1 MAKNEKICIIGAGPA
16 GLSAA
21 VHLEKNGYTDY
32 SILEKEDHVGGKCHS
47 PYHDGKRFEM
57 GAIMGCPTYYA
68 VHELELFGGVDHN
81 GPKLE
86 RAYRKMN
93 GKPYDPFNP
102 KKNPL
107 LIPHLLK
114 MKSQVKKLADAV
126 KNSIPELANALE
138 SLRENMIVFAYR
150 IRHIRTGKQK
160 ISDYVD
166 AVRPDIERYAE
177 IKKEIKEKTAER
189 KQLRAEQDAL
199 SFVHVVKHR
208 KLSEQITTLTEDIEE
223 LKSEKSM
230 ILKFFDCTDDTAF
243 RKVKKNVEKLETQKG
258 TLDQAEIKFT
268 AELDVAQKEFAS
280 LHEQTANFDPVIL
293 YDARQAIRPYKEQNA
308 ICRVQNIYGDKY
320 KIIAMLDSKRNFSLM
335 LDEYSE
341 VKTIQQMKREQQR
354 RLPIDQHQ
362 IQPRKKRDDREL
374 L

>member
-1 MAKNEKICIIGAGPA
+1 M
-16 GLSAA
+16 
-21 VHLEKNGYTDY
+21 
-32 SILEKEDHVGGKCHS
+32 
-47 PYHDGKRFEM
+47 
-57 GAIMGCPTYYA
+57 
-68 VHELELFGGVDHN
+68 
-81 GPKLE
+81 
-86 RAYRKMN
+86 
-93 GKPYDPFNP
+93 
-102 KKNPL
+102 
-107 LIPHLLK
+107 
-114 MKSQVKKLADAV
+114 
-126 KNSIPELANALE
+126 
-138 SLRENMIVFAYR
+138 
-150 IRHIRTGKQK
+150 
-160 ISDYVD
+160 
-166 AVRPDIERYAE
+166 
-177 IKKEIKEKTAER
+177 
-189 KQLRAEQDAL
+189 
-199 SFVHVVKHR
+199 
-208 KLSEQITTLTEDIEE
+208 TEDIEE

-341 VKTIQQMKREQQR
+341 DKTIQQMKREQQR

>member
-114 MKSQVKKLADAV
+114 MKSQVKKLGTLLATKYKGYQYTGHKGISEGKYDGYDPV
-126 KNSIPELANALE
+126 TGEHVVGENPNLKDLCMNFKDFCKLNKVELAQEIWIGPYTAFGYGFFDEIPAAYVMKYLDFATAMYFVNKDLWTWKDGTQSIYEAVNEKLQHPAR
-138 SLRENMIVFAYR
+138 LNVNITKVTRENGKVQVYIGDEMEEYDNH
-150 IRHIRTGKQK
+150 RHRSPAISAVLLRRDRTGK
-160 ISDYVD
+160 S
-166 AVRPDIERYAE
+166 
-177 IKKEIKEKTAER
+177 
-189 KQLRAEQDAL
+189 
-199 SFVHVVKHR
+199 
-208 KLSEQITTLTEDIEE
+208 
-223 LKSEKSM
+223 
-230 ILKFFDCTDDTAF
+230 AF
-243 RKVKKNVEKLETQKG
+243 RKNRLRTLRRHRNHLQERHLLPRYVGLSLRQHGSRKTRSPYGVLSQMEGRTQSG
-258 TLDQAEIKFT
+258 SYNLRP
-268 AELDVAQKEFAS
+268 AQ
-280 LHEQTANFDPVIL
+280 LQ
-293 YDARQAIRPYKEQNA
+293 
-308 ICRVQNIYGDKY
+308 G
-320 KIIAMLDSKRNFSLM
+320 
-335 LDEYSE
+335 
-341 VKTIQQMKREQQR
+341 
-354 RLPIDQHQ
+354 
-362 IQPRKKRDDREL
+362 
-374 L
+374 